1 MTCLARSWSP
11 VMEEVSAFGV
21 CGPAAK
27 TARARQAAR
36 TAQAQRGEEAAR
48 RPDRRGRMGARG
60 GRGRGAHGARLP
72 RHPRRDDPATRLTH
86 VGPARH
92 KSEGRA
98 PEDPDERVDEPLVRS
113 RGDHRPDGEEG
124 GDDEPDR
131 GAGPDR
137 AAGALSPALPTARRA
152 TRAHGLVSRLRPG
165 SGPPLGRG
173 ALASMAMVPVGSRS
187 AVSAPAAPASAAFR
201 TIGRVP
207 STLIRCTEPCAR
219 AWPVRPSCARS
230 STTRTGCRRGCRWRR

>member
-92 KSEGRA
+92 KSAGRA

-131 GAGPDR
+131 GAGE
-137 AAGALSPALPTARRA
+137 AGQGRRGPVPGIADGETGDPRPRSGLASQARFRPASRPGSAGVDGDGAGGEPFGRVRARRA
-152 TRAHGLVSRLRPG
+152 RIGGLPNDRAGAVDAHPMYRTLR
-165 SGPPLGRG
+165 SSL
-173 ALASMAMVPVGSRS
+173 
-187 AVSAPAAPASAAFR
+187 ASAAF
-201 TIGRVP
+201 
-207 STLIRCTEPCAR
+207 L
-219 AWPVRPSCARS
+219 RS
-230 STTRTGCRRGCRWRR
+230 L